1 MLVCLQRGM
10 FQDELKHASVVVCMF
25 VCGVLSLQVLGH
37 LVMAVT
43 SGVIDSTGRP
53 GVMTLHTHMTDTPY
67 AIRMTE

>member
-1 MLVCLQRGM
+1 
-10 FQDELKHASVVVCMF
+10 MF

-53 GVMTLHTHMTDTPY
+53 GVMTLHTHMTDTHMTDTHMTDTPY